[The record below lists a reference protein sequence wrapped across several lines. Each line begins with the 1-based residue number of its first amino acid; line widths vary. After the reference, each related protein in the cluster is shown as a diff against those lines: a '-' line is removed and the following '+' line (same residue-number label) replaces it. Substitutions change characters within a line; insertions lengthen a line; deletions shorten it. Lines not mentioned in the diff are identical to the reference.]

1 MSAVEPNGRDERR
14 DPENRSNAANPA
26 SQSSHNSAR
35 AGETAATAHASKYD
49 VIVDLLDAALSM
61 TPDERARFL
70 DGLAARHEDRA
81 RELREL
87 LEALPDPEFPTDT
100 ITPVEHAS
108 GSAAGN
114 ASNASHDDSHDDSHD
129 PYVGEP
135 LVGEILGGCRLT
147 SVLGRGGIGTVF
159 AAEQVEPPRPVAVK
173 VLRAASA
180 RASHVRRFQ
189 TEAAALARLEHP
201 AIVRI
206 YASGIARRE
215 GLELP
220 YIVME
225 RVTDATNFVDWAR
238 TSQRTP
244 REIAACLA
252 DICDGMQ
259 HGHRRGL
266 IHRDLKPT
274 NILIAADGTPRIID
288 FGVARIF
295 GETAPRAQETLAGA
309 LIGTPAY
316 MAPEQFELPSAEV
329 DTRVDI
335 HALGTILYEA
345 LSGRRAYDIP
355 RHLYFDAARIIRA
368 TEPVALDRIDRNI
381 PRDLA
386 AIVAKAMAKDR
397 EKRYTTMAE
406 FADDLRAFLD
416 GRAVRARPE
425 SRSERAVRWIRRNP
439 AWAMAISMTTV
450 ALIAAVIFTTV
461 SWQRASHQLM
471 LASLARAATASNGL
485 DSYTTRERLKEVR
498 EVAGTRIPPFV
509 YGLLESPFDSNTLV
523 HGPIVGQSHIY
534 SGALSPDRTRWIATG
549 DGPRVTILEIVTG
562 KVLQTE
568 VPNAPRQTWGC
579 GFNDDGSRAIVACE
593 NGFYE
598 VTSDGRCVPLLET
611 PLGQVRAILPNPT
624 DPEGVYFF
632 EASRAIRRFPFQ
644 ATAPQFEVTFGQGT
658 GIGTLSIV
666 GRRMY
671 AAAADSLVYAVDILD
686 DGSLARDMAFAP
698 PSGRGIAVVAL
709 PDGGS
714 IVRGL
719 VDGTVEALDGKTG
732 ARQARASVRH
742 EVRSVAA
749 SPSGAFVF
757 AGDRGGRLH
766 RFRVVRDERTG
777 VVQDL
782 VPAGLQRTLSPDPV
796 WALGPVDDEVVVA
809 NIGHD
814 IVQFDFTTRW
824 ADVPQR
830 IGDGTVYGVSRFD
843 GQRWRAVG
851 DSGVVRELDL
861 ATGSWTDVASIGS
874 PSRFVTMSADG
885 KTVVSWD
892 GKKLRMWN
900 LDTSHMPSIDARGS
914 ASRVMQPIEID
925 APSSFD
931 RVGLAWSDDQ
941 TQLAVALDRRIL
953 VLDRTGNIVSE
964 GNINFGLVN
973 TAVWTSANTLF
984 VVSVREELLRTD
996 LVVRGAEVLVTKTD
1010 GGSFTYARAN
1020 GRVVKCQLG
1029 GAVDIFPRGNAEV
1042 LQHAPE
1048 QVLKGHTDV
1057 VGTVSFVEIDGE
1069 DWVATGG
1076 EDGTVRV
1083 WRVASGECFFTS
1095 TPGDA
1100 RMRSV
1105 QWSPDGTSLIAL
1117 DIFGNVRFF
1126 DTRPRRERLLQPTTA
1141 ER

>member
-1 MSAVEPNGRDERR
+1 
-14 DPENRSNAANPA
+14 
-26 SQSSHNSAR
+26 
-35 AGETAATAHASKYD
+35 
-49 VIVDLLDAALSM
+49 M

-87 LEALPDPEFPTDT
+87 LEALPDPEYPTDT
-100 ITPVEHAS
+100 IRPVEQAS
-108 GSAAGN
+108 GSAAGD
-114 ASNASHDDSHDDSHD
+114 ASNKSHDDSHDDSHD

-135 LVGEILGGCRLT
+135 LVGELIGGCRLT

-252 DICDGMQ
+252 EICDGMQ

-274 NILIAADGTPRIID
+274 NILVAADGTPRIID

-295 GETAPRAQETLAGA
+295 GDDSPRAQETLAGA

-345 LSGRRAYDIP
+345 LAGRRAYEIP

-386 AIVAKAMAKDR
+386 AIVAKAIAKDR
-397 EKRYTTMAE
+397 DKRYATMAE

-425 SRSERAVRWIRRNP
+425 SRGERAIRWIRQNP
-439 AWAMAISMTTV
+439 AWAMAISMTTI
-450 ALIAAVIFTTV
+450 ALVTAVIFTTV
-461 SWQRASHQLM
+461 SWRRASHQLM
-471 LASLARAATASNGL
+471 LASLARAATASGSL

-498 EVAGTRIPPFV
+498 EVADERIPSFV

-523 HGPIVGQSHIY
+523 NGPNVGQSHIY

-549 DGPRVTILEIVTG
+549 DGPRVTILEIATG

-568 VPNAPRQTWGC
+568 VPNAPGYTWGC
-579 GFNDDGSRAIVACE
+579 GFNGDGSRAFVACE
-593 NGFYE
+593 NGLYE

-611 PLGQVRAILPNPT
+611 PLGQVRAILPNPI
-624 DPEGVYFF
+624 DPEGFYFF
-632 EASRAIRRFPFQ
+632 LASRSIRRFPLQ
-644 ATAPQFEVTFGQGT
+644 STTPQPDFTFGQGT

-686 DGSLARDMAFAP
+686 DGSLVRDMEFAP
-698 PSGRGIAVVAL
+698 PPGRGIAVAAL

-719 VDGTVEALDGKTG
+719 VDGTVDVLDGKTG

-742 EVRSVAA
+742 EVRSVAS

-782 VPAGLQRTLSPDPV
+782 IAAGLQRTLSPDPV
-796 WALGPVDDEVVVA
+796 WALGPVDDEAVVA

-814 IVQFDFTTRW
+814 VVQFDFTKRW

-830 IGDGTVYGVSRFD
+830 FGDDTVYGVSRFD
-843 GQRWRAVG
+843 GQRLRAVG

-861 ATGSWTDVASIGS
+861 AAGSWTDVASIGS

-892 GKKLRMWN
+892 GRKVRMWN
-900 LDTSHMPSIDARGS
+900 LDTSLTPSTDARDS
-914 ASRVMQPIEID
+914 TSRVLQPIEID
-925 APSSFD
+925 APSSVD
-931 RVGLAWSDDQ
+931 RVAFAWTDDQ
-941 TQLAVALDRRIL
+941 TQLAVALDQRIL
-953 VLDRTGNIVSE
+953 ILDRSGNIVSE
-964 GNINFGLVN
+964 GNITFGNVN
-973 TAVWTSANTLF
+973 TVVWTSPNTLF
-984 VVSVREELLRTD
+984 VVGASGKLLRTD

-1010 GGSFTYARAN
+1010 GGSFTYMRAN

-1029 GAVDIFPRGNAEV
+1029 GEVDIFPSGKAEV
-1042 LQHAPE
+1042 LQRAPE
-1048 QVLKGHTDV
+1048 QALKGHTDV
-1057 VGTVSFVEIDGE
+1057 VDAVSIAEIDGE

-1076 EDGTVRV
+1076 ADGTVRV
-1083 WRVASGECFFTS
+1083 WRLSSGECYFTS
-1095 TPGDA
+1095 TPGQA
-1100 RMRSV
+1100 RVRSV
-1105 QWSPDGTSLIAL
+1105 QWSPDRTSLIML
-1117 DIFGNVRFF
+1117 DQFGNARFF
-1126 DTRPRRERLLQPTTA
+1126 DTRSRRERLLHAPGI
-1141 ER
+1141 E